1 MLRWPLVLVS
11 ILLYVHFVLSNTNN
25 NNNPIN
31 HNNQL
36 VDKKNNN
43 DAIVTSRIKP
53 KRKSNK
59 KVDSGLLLAKRRII
73 SELKEIRKQKLEL
86 SEPFTNDMNESY
98 IRLSPMKNNLLEWH
112 FSFKGVENSPYAD
125 GIYHGKIIL
134 HPEYPRKAPNI
145 IMMTPN
151 GRWEIGKPICLSA
164 TAYHQESWNPSW
176 NLRTLVTALRLY
188 MLTNSNEIGA
198 ISTTKDHRKTL
209 ASISKSYY
217 CNQCGVDHN
226 KL

>member
-1 MLRWPLVLVS
+1 MFYWHVLVLA
-11 ILLYVHFVLSNTNN
+11 ILLHINCTLSNTNN
-25 NNNPIN
+25 NNQIYQQ
-31 HNNQL
+31 QL
-36 VDKKNNN
+36 VDKTDGYDGTKNSKFK
-43 DAIVTSRIKP
+43 ALKK
-53 KRKSNK
+53 KRNT

-73 SELKEIRKQKLEL
+73 SELKEIRNQKLEL
-86 SEPFTNDMNESY
+86 HEPFTNNNNESY

-151 GRWEIGKPICLSA
+151 GRWDIGKPICLSA

-188 MLTNSNEIGA
+188 MLTNCNEIGA

-209 ASISKSYY
+209 ANISKSYY